1 LMRHSELKNLS
12 DLLIKDLEKKNKS
25 LDYEAGFITALH
37 KLLAIVR
44 LEVSSQDEIQH
55 HEPWQASD

>member
-1 LMRHSELKNLS
+1 MRHSELKNLS
-12 DLLIKDLEKKNKS
+12 ELLIKDLEKQSKS

-44 LEVSSQDEIQH
+44 LEESTPNAIQH